1 MIWGLDTETDHDGK
15 SAWIVQ
21 WVITGKAGT
30 FKGTDRRALTHRLR
44 TLGRSRE
51 KQYIYIH
58 NLKYD
63 LEFIKYCLWDLVR
76 EFGAELNPI
85 FRNGQPIQVVVE
97 VNNRTLIFRD
107 SAKKWQGNLRSL
119 GDAIDLPKLENI
131 DPEFHPGWSR
141 LLEFDSEEDWRY
153 VIRDAKIC
161 AKAGEFWHGGGFT
174 RATTSGD
181 AWHDMQVVRGR
192 KFWDEQFPKLTRE
205 EDDALRDGYFGGINI
220 SRNKGFHLGPITHD
234 DKVSMYPGVM
244 LDKPL
249 PVGKPQY
256 MGAVHPDTG
265 LWVGKL

>member
-1 MIWGLDTETDHDGK
+1 MIWGLDTETDNDGER
-15 SAWIVQ
+15 AWIVQ

-30 FKGTDRRALTHRLR
+30 YTGTDIRALMHRLR

-63 LEFIKYCLWDLVR
+63 LEFIKYALW
-76 EFGAELNPI
+76 EMQQYHGAEINPI
-85 FRNGQPIQVVVE
+85 FRNGQPIQVAVD

-119 GDAIDLPKLENI
+119 GDAIGLPKLENI
-131 DPEFHPGWSR
+131 DPEFHPGWSSQ
-141 LLEFDSEEDWRY
+141 LDYDDPETWRY

-161 AKAGEFWHGGGFT
+161 RRAGEFWHKGGFT

-181 AWHDMQVVRGR
+181 AWNDMRVVKGT

-220 SRNKGFHLGPITHD
+220 SRNKGYHEGPISHD

-249 PVGKPQY
+249 PVGKPIY
-256 MGAVHPDTG
+256 MGAVHPDGG